1 MMISQELKV
10 YGIEWRDY
18 IRIMNC
24 KGCVTKRSWKPLK
37 TSDTIAGRL
46 ATIWTRDLL
55 NSKQELLT
63 TFGKKINK
71 AVMKHST
78 FRTLSKNFKWYQT
91 WNMYSTA
98 NVCVDRA
105 WWGVWNFSQ
114 MLAKKLKLSHY
125 TPRRRLG
132 ERRYS
137 SYSLTTSELDGGEWS
152 AWRPSR
158 ALGRGKGPPVP
169 IVHEAGWASEPVW
182 TQRLEE
188 KSFAPAGDR
197 TSIDRSSNP

>member
-1 MMISQELKV
+1 M
-10 YGIEWRDY
+10 
-18 IRIMNC
+18 MNC
-24 KGCVTKRSWKPLK
+24 KGCVRKRSWPNLRQYHGICPKGLRKPLK
-37 TSDTIAGRL
+37 TSVTIAGRL

-71 AVMKHST
+71 AVMKHSA
-78 FRTLSKNFKWYQT
+78 FRTLSKNFKRYQT

-105 WWGVWNFSQ
+105 WWGVWNSSQ
-114 MLAKKLKLSHY
+114 MLVKKLKLSHY
-125 TPRRRLG
+125 TPPRRLG
-132 ERRYS
+132 ERRYR
-137 SYSLTTSELDGGEWS
+137 SYSLTTSALDGGEWS
-152 AWRPSR
+152 ASPLIR
-158 ALGRGKGPPVP
+158 ALAPGKGPPVP

-188 KSFAPAGDR
+188 NSFAHAGDR
-197 TSIDRSSNP
+197 TSIDRSSSP